1 MGGQQSVSVACCSAE
16 SSSRPPE
23 PVVTQRIYG
32 HDALLVATVRLQCAA
47 RRWIARRRVSDAR
60 RRSLGLLQD
69 RRNTLQEQLLSL
81 MGRFETELQQNAN
94 LQAVVRSQLQA
105 GASQGMP
112 DAVGERVEAR
122 GLRQKAWTKTLR
134 LVGRGPVPDVSGVWR
149 ATGEQAGVALEET
162 FLLMQ
167 DEEPQP
173 VDMEALRDELREYDT
188 PEECF
193 RFARA
198 CGVARG
204 PLDAA
209 RRAQHPRAA
218 AIGLVLEHL
227 ARKPFEA
234 TFRGSCS
241 SEGNEM
247 PFVIRRGRVLRSES
261 NEWSIVFTQRYVDG
275 EEVTWHAKVDGRDED
290 LRLEQGHWSGA
301 GHQGGGFSATRT
313 GNGDEARWSD
323 AGVLE
328 LRSRALS
335 VGVSLAAVIRA
346 LKTPD
351 PEGELRA
358 LIISEA
364 SGLPSSAEARVMLL
378 RRALESESLSA
389 LTVRAEQW
397 AYFHEVETALDSAKP
412 KQALVDLLVRVATS
426 PIAEYETDEAD
437 TDAVVVT
444 FATGGIAV
452 DGAANATWSPAQL
465 DPWWFVELPVAE
477 IGRVWFRKPDQSY
490 IQLSEAERSTV
501 QRYLAICL
509 GDEDPTASVNWQVG
523 PDGKPLEEVMGTDAV
538 RRMAMARRALCW
550 SAANMTGAARVELS
564 SRDVQRSNG
573 AAPTGGAGA
582 IGMLVSASTLFRG
595 EKEWGLRGL
604 ALERDTIERDVKVLE
619 DDCTMLRRR

>member
-1 MGGQQSVSVACCSAE
+1 MGGQQSVACCSIE
-16 SSSRPPE
+16 SSSRPLG

-32 HDALLVATVRLQCAA
+32 HEALLVATVRLQSAV

-69 RRNTLQEQLLSL
+69 RRDTLHQLLRSL
-81 MGRFETELQQNAN
+81 MGRFEAELQQNAN
-94 LQAVVRSQLQA
+94 LQAVIRSQLQA
-105 GASQGMP
+105 GASQGVP
-112 DAVGERVEAR
+112 DAVGERVDER
-122 GLRQKAWTKTLR
+122 GLRQKAWTRTLQ
-134 LVGRGPVPDVSGVWR
+134 LVGRGPVPDVSGVWH
-149 ATGEQAGVALEET
+149 ATGEQAGVALEEV

-173 VDMEALRDELREYDT
+173 VDMEALRDELRDYDT

-241 SEGNEM
+241 REGNEM
-247 PFVIRRGRVLRSES
+247 SFVIRRGRVLRSDS

-275 EEVTWHAKVDGRDED
+275 EEVTWHAKVEGRGED

-328 LRSRALS
+328 LRSRALT

-358 LIISEA
+358 LIVSEA

-378 RRALESESLSA
+378 RRALESEPLSE

-397 AYFHEVETALDSAKP
+397 AYFHEVETALDAAKP
-412 KQALVDLLVRVATS
+412 KQALIDLLVRVATS
-426 PIAEYETDEAD
+426 PVPEYETDEAQS
-437 TDAVVVT
+437 DAVSHAPAGSV
-444 FATGGIAV
+444 
-452 DGAANATWSPAQL
+452 GAANATWSPVQL
-465 DPWWFVELPVAE
+465 DPWWFIELPVAE
-477 IGRVWFRKPDQSY
+477 KGRVWFRKPDQSY
-490 IQLSEAERSTV
+490 IQLSEAECSTV
-501 QRYLAICL
+501 QRYFAIRL
-509 GDEDPTASVNWQVG
+509 GDDELVARADWQVG
-523 PDGKPLEEVMGTDAV
+523 PDGEPLEEVLETETA
-538 RRMAMARRALCW
+538 RRMAIERREHCW
-550 SAANMTGAARVELS
+550 SAANMTGAARVDLRSLDE
-564 SRDVQRSNG
+564 QRANMV
-573 AAPTGGAGA
+573 AASASAGA
-582 IGMLVSASTLFRG
+582 MGILISARTLLRG
-595 EKEWGLRGL
+595 EREWGLRGL
-604 ALERDTIERDVKVLE
+604 ALERDTIEKEVKALE
-619 DDCTMLRRR
+619 ADSSMLRLR

>member
-1 MGGQQSVSVACCSAE
+1 MGGQQSVACCSVE
-16 SSSRPPE
+16 SSSRPLG

-32 HDALLVATVRLQCAA
+32 HDALLVATVRLQSAA
-47 RRWIARRRVSDAR
+47 RRWIARRRVSDVR
-60 RRSLGLLQD
+60 RRSVGLLQD
-69 RRNTLQEQLLSL
+69 RRDTLQEQLLSL
-81 MGRFETELQQNAN
+81 MGRFEAELQQNAN
-94 LQAVVRSQLQA
+94 LQAVIRSHMQA
-105 GASQGMP
+105 GASQSMP
-112 DAVGERVEAR
+112 DAVGERVDER
-122 GLRQKAWTKTLR
+122 GLRQKAWTRTLQ
-134 LVGRGPVPDVSGVWR
+134 LVGRGPVPDVSGVWH

-167 DEEPQP
+167 DDEPQS

-188 PEECF
+188 PEDCF

-247 PFVIRRGRVLRSES
+247 SFVIRRGRVLRSDS

-275 EEVTWHAKVDGRDED
+275 EEVTWHAKVEGRDEN

-335 VGVSLAAVIRA
+335 VGVSLAAVIRS

-364 SGLPSSAEARVMLL
+364 SGLPSSLEARVILL

-389 LTVRAEQW
+389 LTARAEQW
-397 AYFHEVETALDSAKP
+397 AYFHEVETALDSTKP

-426 PIAEYETDEAD
+426 PIAEYETDEAES
-437 TDAVVVT
+437 DAVVVSL
-444 FATGGIAV
+444 ALGGAGA

-465 DPWWFVELPVAE
+465 DPWWFIELPVAE
-477 IGRVWFRKPDQSY
+477 KGCVWFRKPDQSY

-501 QRYLAICL
+501 QRYLAIRL
-509 GDEDPTASVNWQVG
+509 GDEELTASVDWQVG
-523 PDGKPLEEVMGTDAV
+523 PNGEPLEEVLDTEAA
-538 RRMAMARRALCW
+538 RRMAMARRVLCW

-564 SRDVQRSNG
+564 SRDTQRANV
-573 AAPTGGAGA
+573 AAASASAGA
-582 IGMLVSASTLFRG
+582 IGLLVSARTLLRG
-595 EKEWGLRGL
+595 EKEWGLHGL
-604 ALERDTIERDVKVLE
+604 ALERDTIEREVNVLE